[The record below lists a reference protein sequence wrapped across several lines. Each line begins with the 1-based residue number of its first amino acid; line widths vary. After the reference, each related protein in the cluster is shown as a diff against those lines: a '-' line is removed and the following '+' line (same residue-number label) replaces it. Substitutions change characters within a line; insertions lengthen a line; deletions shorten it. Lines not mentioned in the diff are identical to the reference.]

1 MLARQKERSRRLYAA
16 SGKLTNDALGMT
28 RLLWHFK
35 RVSRTWSEL
44 RDPRVLLLRVASSQ
58 RPRALLLRWCGGALE
73 GSSQGAR
80 RGQFPPRHRG
90 VTQPPDASTDSEAT
104 VIRTVPIDS
113 EQAAKIELLGL
124 DLMRKGKEWHQD
136 ATMLLAIAL
145 AWKVS
150 PVAQFKCNVDES
162 AGLADVHDLHGHSV
176 KA

>member
-113 EQAAKIELLGL
+113 EQAAKLERLGV
-124 DLMRKGKEWHQD
+124 DLMREGEYED

-162 AGLADVHDLHGHSV
+162 AGQAEVISLR
-176 KA
+176 KPW